1 VYVASIPARLKRVL
15 IVDDEEN
22 IRHLLLVVLKKAGY
36 EPTAVAGGAEALTM
50 LEEDDF
56 GVVISDIRM
65 PGMSGRELLSALRAR
80 EDSSDSYVV
89 MMSAYGGDEVAI
101 ECMKEGAYDYF
112 NKPFKSDEV
121 ILLLRKIEERE
132 QLRRDNRRLRLELDQ
147 QFHFDD
153 IVGESAAMDSIF
165 GTIKKIAPFKTT
177 VLLTGESGTGKEL
190 LARAIHRHSDRSSRT
205 LVAVNCGAIPEN
217 LLESELFG
225 HARGAFTGAVRAK
238 QGLFHEADGGTIF
251 LDEVG
256 ELHLPLQVKLLRVLE
271 NEEVRRVGENKNET
285 VDVRVIAA
293 TSRDLASLVR
303 ENAFRED
310 LYYRLNVMHILVPP
324 LRERPED
331 IPLLIESFMH
341 RFNRKF
347 SREVEALDGDA
358 AEALSRYAWPGN
370 VRELENAME
379 RAMLLSEH
387 HVLGIEDFPPPVSG
401 RGGPLVG
408 TPVDDADLSV
418 KRRLAQL
425 ESELIVRALE
435 QTGGNRTH
443 ACRLLEMSHRALLYK
458 MKDYGIH
465 IPSGRGS

>member
-1 VYVASIPARLKRVL
+1 MASIPARLKRVL
-15 IVDDEEN
+15 VVDDEEN

-36 EPTAVAGGAEALTM
+36 EPTAVAGGAEALAM

-65 PGMSGRELLSALRAR
+65 PGMSGRELLGKLRAR

-132 QLRRDNRRLRLELDQ
+132 LLRTDNRRLRLELDQ

-153 IVGESAAMDSIF
+153 IVGESAAMESIF

-177 VLLTGESGTGKEL
+177 ALLTGESGTGKEL

-256 ELHLPLQVKLLRVLE
+256 ELPLPLQVKLLRVLE
-271 NEEVRRVGENKNET
+271 NEEVRRVGENKNEL

-310 LYYRLNVMHILVPP
+310 LYYRLNVMHIEVPP
-324 LRERPED
+324 LRDRPDD
-331 IPLLIESFMH
+331 IPLLIVSFLQ

-347 SREVEALDGDA
+347 SRAVEALDGA
-358 AEALSRYAWPGN
+358 ATEALSRYAWPGN

-379 RAMLLSEH
+379 RAMLLSDGPL
-387 HVLGIEDFPPPVSG
+387 LGIEDFPSPVSG
-401 RGGPLVG
+401 RGGELVG
-408 TPVDDADLSV
+408 TAVDDADLSV

-425 ESELIVRALE
+425 EAELIVRALE

>member
-1 VYVASIPARLKRVL
+1 MKRVL
-15 IVDDEEN
+15 VVDDEEN

-36 EPTAVAGGAEALTM
+36 EPVSVAGGNEALTM
-50 LEEDDF
+50 LDEGDF
-56 GVVISDIRM
+56 GIVISDIRM
-65 PGMSGRELLSALRAR
+65 PGMDGRELLAR
-80 EDSSDSYVV
+80 IGERDDAADIYVV
-89 MMSAYGGDEVAI
+89 MMSAYGGDEIAI
-101 ECMKEGAYDYF
+101 ACMKEGAYDYF
-112 NKPFKSDEV
+112 NKPFKADEV
-121 ILLLRKIEERE
+121 ILLLRKIQERE
-132 QLRRDNRRLRLELDQ
+132 QLSRDNRRLRIELDEH
-147 QFHFDD
+147 FHFDD
-153 IVGESAAMDSIF
+153 IVGDSQEMATIF
-165 GTIKKIAPFKTT
+165 ATITKIAPFKTT

-190 LARAIHRHSDRSSRT
+190 LARAIHRHSDRVNRT

-256 ELHLPLQVKLLRVLE
+256 ELPLLLQVKLLRVLE
-271 NEEVRRVGENKNET
+271 NEEVRRVGENKSEL

-293 TSRDLASLVR
+293 TSRDLVQSVR
-303 ENAFRED
+303 EGGFRED
-310 LYYRLNVMHILVPP
+310 LYYRLNVMHIHVPP
-324 LRERPED
+324 LRERPAD
-331 IPLLIESFMH
+331 IPLLVESFLQ

-347 SREVEALDGDA
+347 GKEVEALDA
-358 AEALSRYAWPGN
+358 AASAALIRYPWPGN

-379 RAMLLSEH
+379 RAMLLSDDPL
-387 HVLGIEDFPPPVSG
+387 LGLAGFPPPVA
-401 RGGPLVG
+401 GGG
-408 TPVDDADLSV
+408 TGAGLSLVDDADLSV

-425 ESELIVRALE
+425 EAELIVRALE

-458 MKDYGIH
+458 MKDYGID

>member
-1 VYVASIPARLKRVL
+1 
-15 IVDDEEN
+15 
-22 IRHLLLVVLKKAGY
+22 
-36 EPTAVAGGAEALTM
+36 
-50 LEEDDF
+50 
-56 GVVISDIRM
+56 
-65 PGMSGRELLSALRAR
+65 
-80 EDSSDSYVV
+80 
-89 MMSAYGGDEVAI
+89 
-101 ECMKEGAYDYF
+101 MKEGAYDYF

-132 QLRRDNRRLRLELDQ
+132 LLRTDNRRLRLELDQ

-153 IVGESAAMDSIF
+153 IVGESAAMESIF

-177 VLLTGESGTGKEL
+177 ALLTGESGTGKEL

-256 ELHLPLQVKLLRVLE
+256 ELPLPLQVKLLRVLE
-271 NEEVRRVGENKNET
+271 NEEVRRVGENKNEL

-310 LYYRLNVMHILVPP
+310 LYYRLNVMHIEVPP
-324 LRERPED
+324 LRDRPDD
-331 IPLLIESFMH
+331 IPLLIVSFLQ

-347 SREVEALDGDA
+347 SRAVEALDGA
-358 AEALSRYAWPGN
+358 ATEALSRYAWPGN

-379 RAMLLSEH
+379 RAMLLSDGPL
-387 HVLGIEDFPPPVSG
+387 LGIEDFPSPVSG
-401 RGGPLVG
+401 RGGELVG
-408 TPVDDADLSV
+408 TAVDDADLSV

-425 ESELIVRALE
+425 EAELIVRALE

>member
-1 VYVASIPARLKRVL
+1 MASTPARLKRVL
-15 IVDDEEN
+15 VVDDEEN
-22 IRHLLLVVLKKAGY
+22 ICHLLLVVLKKAGY
-36 EPTAVAGGAEALTM
+36 EPTAVTGGAEALAL
-50 LEEDDF
+50 LEDEEF

-65 PGMSGRELLSALRAR
+65 PGMSGLDLLRALRAR
-80 EDSSDSYVV
+80 DDAADVCVV

-132 QLRRDNRRLRLELDQ
+132 QLRRDNRRLRIALDE

-153 IVGESAAMDSIF
+153 IVGESAPMEAIF
-165 GTIKKIAPFKTT
+165 STIKKLAPFKTT

-190 LARAIHRHSDRSSRT
+190 LARAIHRRSDRAARA
-205 LVAVNCGAIPEN
+205 LVAVNCGAIPDN
-217 LLESELFG
+217 LIESELFG

-256 ELHLPLQVKLLRVLE
+256 ELPLALQVKLLRVLE
-271 NEEVRRVGENKNET
+271 NEEVRRVGENKSEQ
-285 VDVRVIAA
+285 VDVRVVAA
-293 TSRDLASLVR
+293 TSRDLAALVR
-303 ENAFRED
+303 EHVFRED
-310 LYYRLNVMHILVPP
+310 LYYRLNVMHIQVPP
-324 LRERPED
+324 LRDRPSD
-331 IPLLIESFMH
+331 ISLLIATFLE

-347 SREVEALDGDA
+347 GREIEALDEDA
-358 AEALSRYAWPGN
+358 AEALSKYAWPGN

-379 RAMLLSEH
+379 RAMILAESTC
-387 HVLGIEDFPPPVSG
+387 LGIEDFPPPVSG
-401 RGGPLVG
+401 IGGALLG
-408 TPVDDADLSV
+408 KPVDDADLSV

-425 ESELIVRALE
+425 EAELIARALE

-458 MKDYGIH
+458 MKDYGID

>member
-1 VYVASIPARLKRVL
+1 MASIPARLKRVL
-15 IVDDEEN
+15 VVDDEEN

-50 LEEDDF
+50 LDESDF

-65 PGMSGRELLSALRAR
+65 PGMSGRELLGKLRAR
-80 EDSSDSYVV
+80 EDFSDSYVV

-132 QLRRDNRRLRLELDQ
+132 LLRRDNRRLRLELDQ

-153 IVGESAAMDSIF
+153 IVGESAAMESIF

-177 VLLTGESGTGKEL
+177 ALLTGESGTGKEL
-190 LARAIHRHSDRSSRT
+190 LARAIHRHSDRSNRT

-256 ELHLPLQVKLLRVLE
+256 ELPLPLQVKLLRVLE
-271 NEEVRRVGENKNET
+271 NEEVRRVGENKNEL

-293 TSRDLASLVR
+293 TSRDLAALVR

-310 LYYRLNVMHILVPP
+310 LFYRLNVIHIAVPP
-324 LRERPED
+324 LRERRDD
-331 IPLLIESFMH
+331 IPLLIL
-341 RFNRKF
+341 RFLQR
-347 SREVEALDGDA
+347 
-358 AEALSRYAWPGN
+358 
-370 VRELENAME
+370 
-379 RAMLLSEH
+379 
-387 HVLGIEDFPPPVSG
+387 
-401 RGGPLVG
+401 
-408 TPVDDADLSV
+408 
-418 KRRLAQL
+418 
-425 ESELIVRALE
+425 
-435 QTGGNRTH
+435 
-443 ACRLLEMSHRALLYK
+443 
-458 MKDYGIH
+458 
-465 IPSGRGS
+465 

>member
-1 VYVASIPARLKRVL
+1 MKRIL

-36 EPTAVAGGAEALTM
+36 EPTAVAGAAEALAL
-50 LEEDDF
+50 LEDEDF

-65 PGMSGRELLSALRAR
+65 PGMDGRALLARLRER
-80 EDSSDSYVV
+80 EEGEGTYVV
-89 MMSAYGGDEVAI
+89 LMSAYGGDDVAI
-101 ECMKEGAYDYF
+101 DCMKEGAYDYF
-112 NKPFKSDEV
+112 NKPFKADEV
-121 ILLLRKIEERE
+121 ILLLRKIQERE
-132 QLRRDNRRLRLELDQ
+132 QLQRDNLRLRRQLDE

-153 IVGESAAMDSIF
+153 IVGESAAMRDIF
-165 GTIKKIAPFKTT
+165 STVKKIAPFKTT
-177 VLLTGESGTGKEL
+177 ALLTGESGTGKEL
-190 LARAIHRHSDRSSRT
+190 LARAIHRHSDRANRV

-256 ELHLPLQVKLLRVLE
+256 ELPLSLQVKLLRVLE
-271 NEEVRRVGENKNET
+271 NEEVRRVGENRNEQ

-303 ENAFRED
+303 EGSFRED
-310 LYYRLNVMHILVPP
+310 LYYRLNVMHIEVPP
-324 LRERPED
+324 LRARTED
-331 IPLLIESFMH
+331 IPLLINSFLH

-347 SREVEALDGDA
+347 SRDVAAPDEEATG
-358 AEALSRYAWPGN
+358 ALCSYAWPGN

-379 RAMLLSEH
+379 RALLLCEGEQ
-387 HVLGIEDFPPPVSG
+387 LGIEDFPPPVSG
-401 RGGPLVG
+401 AGAALISAPI
-408 TPVDDADLSV
+408 DDGDLSV

-425 ESELIVRALE
+425 EAELIARALQ

-443 ACRLLEMSHRALLYK
+443 ACRLLEISHRALLYK
-458 MKDYGIH
+458 MKDYGID